1 MRPAE
6 VAETG
11 RLFEDRPAEIEGHRL
26 TASASVGIGIF
37 PWDAEDAESLLKVA
51 DLAMYLAKQQGG
63 GQHRFY
69 DPEMTLPPR
78 RAA

>member
-1 MRPAE
+1 MS
-6 VAETG
+6 G
-11 RLFEDRPAEIEGHRL
+11 
-26 TASASVGIGIF
+26 SASVGIAIF
-37 PWDAEDAESLLKVA
+37 PWDAEDAAGLLKVA

-63 GQHRFY
+63 GNHRFY